1 MRIKAVE
8 SRARLA
14 IGLFFIGILSTVGL
28 SLVSYLRTSSE
39 LSDQFAMQTRLQAT
53 LLSSVLAQEKG
64 GISSTTIAD
73 NLHRHGIAAAV
84 AVFGSDGGLVAQGS
98 TLAEELRPDLLSPQL
113 LLPALLQGSTG
124 PVLPVQSPLETRL
137 RTDLGL
143 TIVESRVGRSKVMV
157 LATHT
162 EATPL
167 PTVFYVLTYQ
177 VLGLALGLGLIVLIV
192 RWLLRPYKRMVE
204 AAHGSPIH
212 AASALSES
220 EFVVETFQALIGQ
233 LQAKEKELAELHS
246 IERRRAEKSE
256 RFSERLIA
264 SIPSGLV
271 VVNYAG
277 IVTSTNL
284 HATEIFGM
292 PDPGPEDAPGEDSGD
307 GTREDPDHNAGDGN
321 LQPVSIDF
329 RLFFKHAPRMVSLIS
344 DCLSRSISFRREEV
358 DIIRPDGQ
366 ARHLGFS
373 ISPIT
378 DPQHNVEGALC
389 LITDITEVIEL
400 RERMKLQES
409 LANLGE
415 MAAGLAHEFKNSLAT
430 IQGYVQ
436 LLDAAATGNRRS
448 AIHSATNA
456 AQEAILNEVRLL
468 ANLVTDFLN
477 FSRPQQPALLD
488 TDLRRVLEDSADEI
502 RPNLEDS
509 GIELRIEGLFANL
522 LADEAMLRR
531 AFSNLLRNAAE
542 AIDRNAE
549 AKMVTIT
556 GSIDPG
562 TGSRYAH
569 IRIRDT
575 GTGIRAE
582 NLQRVFI
589 PFFTTKSRGYGIGLA
604 LVQKIL
610 VAHGGGVSIEKSD
623 ESGTIFHCRLPLAPI
638 STVKR
643 ITQAVT

>member
-14 IGLFFIGILSTVGL
+14 IGLFFIGILSTVGW
-28 SLVSYLRTSSE
+28 SLVSYMRTSRE
-39 LSDQFAMQTRLQAT
+39 LSDQFATETRLQAA
-53 LLSSVLAQEKG
+53 LLSSTLAQEKG
-64 GISSTTIAD
+64 DITSTTIVD
-73 NLHRHGIAAAV
+73 DLHRHAITAAV
-84 AVFGSDGGLVAQGS
+84 AVYRGDGALLASGS
-98 TLAEELRPDLLSPQL
+98 TLAEEPRVEAMAPQI
-113 LLPALLQGSTG
+113 LLPALPQGSNGPALPAQG
-124 PVLPVQSPLETRL
+124 PVDARL
-137 RTDLGL
+137 RTDRGL
-143 TIVESRVGRSKVMV
+143 TIAESWVGRSRIMV
-157 LATHT
+157 LARRT

-167 PTVFYVLTYQ
+167 PAVFYVLTYQ
-177 VLGLALGLGLIVLIV
+177 VLGLGLGLGLIFLVV

-246 IERRRAEKSE
+246 IERQRAEKSE

-271 VVNYAG
+271 VVNSSG

-284 HATEIFGM
+284 QATEIFGM
-292 PDPGPEDAPGEDSGD
+292 ARPVSERSSRENGGHDTDDGD
-307 GTREDPDHNAGDGN
+307 

-344 DCLSRSISFRREEV
+344 DCLSQSISFRREEV
-358 DIIRPDGQ
+358 DIILADGQ

-436 LLDAAATGNRRS
+436 LLGTAGAGSRKPEP
-448 AIHSATNA
+448 HSASDSA
-456 AQEAILNEVRLL
+456 RYDAQDAILNEVRLL

-488 TDLRRVLEDSADEI
+488 TDLRRVLEDSAEEI
-502 RPNLEDS
+502 RPNLAGS
-509 GIELRIEGLFANL
+509 GIELRIEGLFTHL

-542 AIDRNAE
+542 AIDPGAE
-549 AKMVTIT
+549 LRLVKIT

-562 TGSRYAH
+562 SGPRYAH

-623 ESGTIFHCRLPLAPI
+623 DTGTTFHCRLPLAPTPI
-638 STVKR
+638 GKR